1 MSKLQLSIVSGA
13 ILLLAVLL
21 FGFNTK
27 PGKQTAINKSRA
39 LKAESTDINSLLTN
53 AREKLSANEATT
65 ILLQEQSLSEATSD
79 SVRIGK
85 MEQLS
90 KKWFDLGHPE
100 IAGHYA
106 ESIADITNTEEAWA
120 ISGTTY
126 AIGVQRATTEKVR
139 TYCSGRA
146 VKAFQNAISL
156 NPDETAHKVNLALC
170 YTDNPPKD
178 NPMKGILMLVDMN
191 KKDPENVMVLTQ
203 LGRLAIKTGQFEKAV
218 QRLEQAAKVEST
230 NAKIFCLLADA
241 YKGLK
246 NEVKVTE
253 NQQKCIALAN

>member
-13 ILLLAVLL
+13 ILLLVVLL

-39 LKAESTDINSLLTN
+39 LAAESTDINILLTE

-65 ILLQEQSLSEATSD
+65 VLLQEQSLSEATSD

-100 IAGHYA
+100 IAGYYA
-106 ESIADITNTEEAWA
+106 EGIADITQTEQAWA

-126 AIGVQRATTEKVR
+126 AIGVQRASSEKIR

-146 VKAFQNAISL
+146 VKAFQNAISI
-156 NPDETAHKVNLALC
+156 NPDEMAHKVNLALC

-191 KKDPENVMVLTQ
+191 KKNPDDVMVLTQ

-218 QRLEQAAKVEST
+218 QRLERASTIESS
-230 NAKIFCLLADA
+230 NAKLFCLLADA

-246 NEVKVTE
+246 NEAKVTE
-253 NQQKCIALAN
+253 NQQKCNALAN